1 VYHRPPVPAVV
12 LTDQGHGWAVCAAYV
27 ADCYGVP
34 TVQQCLH
41 AQYLAA
47 QVIDVYH
54 VAWFHWPL
62 VPALAAP

>member
-1 VYHRPPVPAVV
+1 
-12 LTDQGHGWAVCAAYV
+12 VCAAYV

-34 TVQQCLH
+34 TVQQCFD

-47 QVIDVYH
+47 AVIDAYQ

-62 VPALAAP
+62 VPASAAP

>member
-1 VYHRPPVPAVV
+1 VTHAVV
-12 LTDQGHGWAVCAAYV
+12 PTARGLGWAVCAAYV

-34 TVQQCLH
+34 TVQQCFD

-47 QVIDVYH
+47 AVIDAYQ

-62 VPALAAP
+62 VPASAAP